1 MISVKTAIID
11 GKEIVFNEG
20 EMVLSTDKIISNF
33 AKFPLAD
40 VLGYAITM
48 FGAGL
53 AVAGMYEKRDPA
65 VKTWVV
71 WLSIILVGL
80 GAFVL
85 GFAGVAEDTVKT
97 IITAVFG
104 LVVIIAGLIVPVA
117 IPKNKKANN

>member
-1 MISVKTAIID
+1 MKKRVLLII
-11 GKEIVFNEG
+11 GLIVLIAG
-20 EMVLSTDKIISNF
+20 VIISNF

-53 AVAGMYEKRDPA
+53 
-65 VKTWVV
+65 
-71 WLSIILVGL
+71 
-80 GAFVL
+80 
-85 GFAGVAEDTVKT
+85 AGVAEDTVKT

-104 LVVIIAGLIVPVA
+104 LVVIIAGLIVPVV

>member
-1 MISVKTAIID
+1 MKKRVLLII
-11 GKEIVFNEG
+11 GLIVLIAG
-20 EMVLSTDKIISNF
+20 VIISNF

-53 AVAGMYEKRDPA
+53 AVAGMYEKRDPDG
-65 VKTWVV
+65 KTF
-71 WLSIILVGL
+71 ILVGL

-85 GFAGVAEDTVKT
+85 GFAGVAEDTVNT

-104 LVVIIAGLIVPVA
+104 LVVIIAGLIVPVV

>member
-1 MISVKTAIID
+1 MKKRILLIIGLILMIAGV
-11 GKEIVFNEG
+11 IV
-20 EMVLSTDKIISNF
+20 SNF

-40 VLGYAITM
+40 VLGYAVTM

-53 AVAGMYEKRDPA
+53 AVAGIYEKRDPS

-71 WLSIILVGL
+71 WLGIILVGL
-80 GAFVL
+80 GAFIL

-117 IPKNKKANN
+117 IPKKNKKANN

>member
-1 MISVKTAIID
+1 MKKRVLLII
-11 GKEIVFNEG
+11 GLIVLIAG
-20 EMVLSTDKIISNF
+20 VIISNF

-53 AVAGMYEKRDPA
+53 AVAGMYEKRNPA

-85 GFAGVAEDTVKT
+85 GFVGVAEDTVKT

-104 LVVIIAGLIVPVA
+104 LVVIIAGLIVPVV
-117 IPKNKKANN
+117 ILKNKKANN

>member
-1 MISVKTAIID
+1 MKKRVLLII
-11 GKEIVFNEG
+11 GLIVLIAG
-20 EMVLSTDKIISNF
+20 VIISNF

-40 VLGYAITM
+40 VLGYAIT
-48 FGAGL
+48 GAGL

-104 LVVIIAGLIVPVA
+104 LVVIIAGLIVPVV

>member
-1 MISVKTAIID
+1 MKKRVLLII
-11 GKEIVFNEG
+11 GLIVLIAG
-20 EMVLSTDKIISNF
+20 VIISNF

-48 FGAGL
+48 FGPGL

-104 LVVIIAGLIVPVA
+104 LVVIIAGLIVPVV

>member
-1 MISVKTAIID
+1 MKKRVLLII
-11 GKEIVFNEG
+11 GLIVLIAG
-20 EMVLSTDKIISNF
+20 VIISNF

-65 VKTWVV
+65 VKSWVV